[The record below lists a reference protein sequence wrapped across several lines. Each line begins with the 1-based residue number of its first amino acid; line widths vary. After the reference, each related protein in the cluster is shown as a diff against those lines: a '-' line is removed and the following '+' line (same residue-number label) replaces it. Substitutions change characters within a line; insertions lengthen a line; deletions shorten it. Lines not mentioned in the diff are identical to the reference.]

1 MLFWTLTFLSFLTG
15 LGVLLRGLE
24 ARARSLLLAS
34 EEKLLEKLDS
44 TLAEIQARL
53 ESGLVPRQALWDEL
67 ALYREPW
74 GTLCSQS
81 LQELRQAGGT
91 ILPTL
96 KRLRE
101 LARSQRE
108 QMRSARARAS
118 QALSQAVVGASL
130 VPLMSVLLY
139 TLLPGVAESGWVWW
153 LGTGFAFGAAGLG
166 ALWLLSI
173 ADDARWGGLPR
184 EQRPWVLEAAVGGE
198 RFLAVLRS
206 GTPPDIAWSRV
217 CDGIRIRAAGLAEV
231 WGYQLYSD
239 LPDLPQEMQPVLFR
253 ECGEAIRRSVQTS
266 LMEGRPCA
274 ERVEQVV
281 ESFRKQWRDQV
292 ERELGLLGTR
302 ALKPLFVCVAPA
314 LLGLLG
320 LGMAIALDQAISGV

>member
-1 MLFWTLTFLSFLTG
+1 MLSWTLTFFSFLIGIAT
-15 LGVLLRGLE
+15 LLSGLE
-24 ARARSLLLAS
+24 DRARSLLLNS
-34 EEKLLEKLDS
+34 EEKLLERLDS
-44 TLAEIQARL
+44 TLSEIQVRL
-53 ESGLVPRQALWDEL
+53 ESGLVPRQALWDEVSR
-67 ALYREPW
+67 YREPW

-81 LQELRQAGGT
+81 LQELRQSGGAV
-91 ILPTL
+91 LPTL

-108 QMRSARARAS
+108 QMRGARSRAS
-118 QALSQAVVGASL
+118 QALSQAVVGGAL
-130 VPLMSVLLY
+130 VPLMSGLLY
-139 TLLPGVAESGWVWW
+139 SLLPGVAESGWIWW
-153 LGTGFAFGAAGLG
+153 LGTGFAFSAAGLG

-184 EQRPWVLEAAVGGE
+184 QQRPWVLEAAVGGE

-217 CDGIRIRAAGLAEV
+217 CDGIRIRAGGLAEL
-231 WGYQLYSD
+231 WGHQLYAD
-239 LPDLPQEMQPVLFR
+239 LPDTSGEQGRALFR
-253 ECGEAIRRSVQTS
+253 EFGEAIRRSVQTS
-266 LMEGRPCA
+266 VMEGRPCA

-320 LGMAIALDQAISGV
+320 LGMAIALDQAINGI

>member
-15 LGVLLRGLE
+15 LGVLLRGL
-24 ARARSLLLAS
+24 ATRARSLLLAS

-67 ALYREPW
+67 AVYREPW

-81 LQELRQAGGT
+81 LQELRQGGGSV
-91 ILPTL
+91 LPTL

-118 QALSQAVVGASL
+118 QALSQAVVGAAL
-130 VPLMSVLLY
+130 VPLMSALLY

-153 LGTGFAFGAAGLG
+153 LGTGFAFGAAGVG

-184 EQRPWVLEAAVGGE
+184 EQRPWVLEASVGGE

-239 LPDLPQEMQPVLFR
+239 LPDLPLEMQPKLFR
-253 ECGEAIRRSVQTS
+253 DCGEAIRRSVQTS

-320 LGMAIALDQAISGV
+320 LGMAIALDQAMTGV